1 MVRQWLKTFSSAKI
15 MLDSLVL
22 NSIQQSVLQN
32 ITRRIE
38 SGRMFLPEVS
48 QSILTSSRL
57 VYIKRSR
64 NINLERDNYQ
74 FRSAAFE
81 VSVQH

>member
-1 MVRQWLKTFSSAKI
+1 MVRQWLKTFSFAKI
-15 MLDSLVL
+15 MLDSLIL

-48 QSILTSSRL
+48 QSILSRL
-57 VYIKRSR
+57 VYIKGSR
-64 NINLERDNYQ
+64 NINLERDSYQ